1 MGVNRR
7 GLTWWLVGGLAAVFL
22 GERAFGGF
30 DVVRWT
36 LLVSGA
42 VVVFGATALR
52 LRGWWKSEDDERR
65 IERTFALAY
74 LGCALA
80 MVGLLVG
87 TEDGVRWLG
96 LEFEG
101 IREELRFRRGFLVGS
116 SILMVAS
123 LLPGLAAQWGVRP
136 GGAERTMSLSIESL
150 RVTQSAAASLSVALA
165 GAFLVLAGYVAAEND
180 WTFDASYFKTSNP
193 GTAVQEIVGGLGEP
207 LRVLLFFPEV
217 DPVKD
222 EVKRYFREMEVLT
235 GNVVIEEYDRLAQP
249 LAAEEHDVEVDGTIL
264 LKRGDRAEQLLLPT
278 ELRAARS
285 QLRVFDGH
293 VQRALLKLARN
304 RLVAYVTVGH
314 GELNDP
320 FRADGA
326 GQASGASSDPPLGAL
341 RRLLELLSYEVR
353 NLGLQTGLGDRVPED
368 AACLMIIGPERPFLE
383 EEMNVVKE
391 YLDRGGSLLLA
402 LEPGSDFN
410 MEPLR
415 EHLGVD
421 FRAVTLADD
430 QRHMR
435 QRGGLAD
442 RRLIVT
448 NMIAG
453 HAAVT
458 TAGRR
463 GIGSGVLLAGAG
475 HLVRAEDVEGPRT
488 SFIIQAMSS
497 TFADLDGDLQFDE
510 GVESRGGFEVAAA
523 VEGLRRAEGDGL
535 RALVYADADMFSDPV
550 LTSLEVNAALAAD
563 GIRWLAREE
572 SFAGDVGSEEDV
584 PIVHTRAEDVAWFY
598 AIIFGAPA
606 LVLGIGL
613 AFLFLPRWGRR
624 ETAA

>member
-22 GERAFGGF
+22 GERAFSGF
-30 DVVRWT
+30 DVLRWV
-36 LLVSGA
+36 LLVSGS
-42 VVVFGATALR
+42 VVVFGTTALR
-52 LRGWWKSEDDERR
+52 LRSWLKSEGDERS
-65 IERTFALAY
+65 IERAFALAY

-101 IREELRFRRGFLVGS
+101 IREELRFRRGFLMGS

-123 LLPGLAAQWGVRP
+123 LLPALAAQWGVRF
-136 GGAERTMSLSIESL
+136 GGGERAKSLPIESL
-150 RVTQSAAASLSVALA
+150 RVSQSAAASLSVALA
-165 GAFLVLAGYVAAEND
+165 GAFVVLAGYVAAEND
-180 WTFDASYFKTSNP
+180 RTFDASYFKTSRP
-193 GTAVQEIVGGLGEP
+193 GTAVQEIVGGMGEP

-222 EVKRYFREMEVLT
+222 EVRRYFREMERLT
-235 GNVVIEEYDRLAQP
+235 GSVVIEEYDRLAQP

-264 LKRGDRAEQLLLPT
+264 LLRGDRAEQLLVPT
-278 ELRAARS
+278 ELTTARS
-285 QLRVFDGH
+285 QLRIFDGY

-304 RLVAYVTVGH
+304 QLVAYVTVGH
-314 GELNDP
+314 GELSDP
-320 FRADGA
+320 FRADRTGS
-326 GQASGASSDPPLGAL
+326 ASGASSEPPLGAL

-353 NLGLQTGLGDRVPED
+353 QLGLQTGLGDRIPED
-368 AACLMIIGPERPFLE
+368 AACLMIIGPERPFLD
-383 EEMNVVKE
+383 EEMIVVRE

-402 LEPGSDFN
+402 LEPGSDFTL
-410 MEPLR
+410 EPLR
-415 EHLGVD
+415 ERLGVD
-421 FRAVTLADD
+421 FVPVTLADD
-430 QRHMR
+430 ERHMT

-448 NMIAG
+448 NRITG

-463 GIGSGVLLAGAG
+463 GIGTGILLAGAG
-475 HLVRAEDVEGPRT
+475 HLIPAEGIEGPRA
-488 SFIIQAMSS
+488 SFIIQAMPS
-497 TFADLDGDLQFDE
+497 TFGDLNGNLQFDG
-510 GVESRGGFEVAAA
+510 GVESRGGFELAAA
-523 VEGLRRAEGDGL
+523 VEGPPGSGEAL
-535 RALVYADADMFSDPV
+535 RALVYADAEMFSDPV
-550 LTSLEVNAALAAD
+550 LMSLEVNAAIAAD

-572 SFAGDVGSEEDV
+572 SFAGEVRSEADV

-598 AIIFGAPA
+598 AIIFGAPV

>member
-7 GLTWWLVGGLAAVFL
+7 GLTWWLVGGLTAVFL

-30 DVVRWT
+30 DVLRWL
-36 LLVSGA
+36 LLVSGS
-42 VVVFGATALR
+42 VVVFGTTALR
-52 LRGWWKSEDDERR
+52 LWSWSKSKGDERS
-65 IERTFALAY
+65 IERAFALAY

-80 MVGLLVG
+80 LVGLLVG

-101 IREELRFRRGFLVGS
+101 IRAELRFRRGFLMGS

-123 LLPGLAAQWGVRP
+123 LLPALAAQWGVRA
-136 GGAERTMSLSIESL
+136 GGGERAMTLPIESL
-150 RVTQSAAASLSVALA
+150 RVSQSAAASLSVALA
-165 GAFLVLAGYVAAEND
+165 GAFVVLAGYVAAEND
-180 WTFDASYFKTSNP
+180 WTFDASYFKTSRP
-193 GTAVQEIVGGLGEP
+193 GTAVQEIVGGMGEP

-222 EVKRYFREMEVLT
+222 EVRRYFREMEGLT
-235 GNVVIEEYDRLAQP
+235 GSVVIEEYDRLAQP
-249 LAAEEHDVEVDGTIL
+249 VAAEEHDVEVDGTIIL
-264 LKRGDRAEQLLLPT
+264 MRGNRAEQLLVPT
-278 ELRAARS
+278 ELTAARS
-285 QLRVFDGH
+285 QLRIFDGY
-293 VQRALLKLARN
+293 VQRALLRLARN
-304 RLVAYVTVGH
+304 QLVAYVTVGH

-320 FRADGA
+320 FRADATGS
-326 GQASGASSDPPLGAL
+326 ASGASSDPPLGAL

-353 NLGLQTGLGDRVPED
+353 NLGLQTGLGDRIPED

-383 EEMNVVKE
+383 EEMLVVQE

-402 LEPGSDFN
+402 LEPGSDFTL
-410 MEPLR
+410 EPLR
-415 EHLGVD
+415 ERLGVD
-421 FRAVTLADD
+421 FVSVTLADD
-430 QRHMR
+430 EQHMR

-442 RRLIVT
+442 RRLIIT
-448 NMIAG
+448 NRITG

-463 GIGSGVLLAGAG
+463 GIGTGILLAGAG
-475 HLVRAEDVEGPRT
+475 HLVPAEGIDGPRT
-488 SFIIQAMSS
+488 SFIIQSMPS
-497 TFADLDGDLQFDE
+497 TFGDLNGDLQFND
-510 GVESRGGFEVAAA
+510 GVESRGGFELAAA
-523 VEGLRRAEGDGL
+523 VEGPPGAGDAL
-535 RALVYADADMFSDPV
+535 RALVYADAEMFSDPV
-550 LTSLEVNAALAAD
+550 LMSLEVNAAIAAD

-572 SFAGDVGSEEDV
+572 RFAGEVRSEVDV

-598 AIIFGAPA
+598 AIIFGAPV

-613 AFLFLPRWGRR
+613 AFLFLPGWGRR